1 MTETILSSEQI
12 SMLYYLVAFVLVAFF
27 TKHLLDKGWFPQKAS
42 GWVQARL
49 TGHAKLTVLAL
60 SSVRHLT
67 DAIGAAYYL
76 SLLEI
81 ALTVVLIAFPPMLVV
96 VKSYRNQLLDFVSIL
111 ITASSVLLGF
121 AFAAESIGPLS
132 HIGPQPPASS
142 SRSKPAKAL
151 GGVCVFL
158 CVLALIFNAFSIS
171 GVIGQDIADGTLS
184 LAILAFLA
192 QAFVM
197 SGFL

>member
-1 MTETILSSEQI
+1 
-12 SMLYYLVAFVLVAFF
+12 MLYYLVAFVLVAFF
-27 TKHLLDKGWFPQKAS
+27 AKHVLDKGWFPQKAS
-42 GWVQARL
+42 AWVQARL
-49 TGHAKLTVLAL
+49 TGHAKLTALAL
-60 SSVRHLT
+60 SAVKHLT
-67 DAIGAAYYL
+67 DAIRAAYYL

-81 ALTVVLIAFPPMLVV
+81 VLTVVLIAFPPMLVV

-121 AFAAESIGPLS
+121 AFAAEIGR
-132 HIGPQPPASS
+132 QPPASS